1 MAGPGNEAVER
12 PRRREYVAPEPA
24 PTPAPTQEPTPAPTP
39 QRSAIRDRLA
49 ESNRA
54 PVPPVASD
62 PLPEPRDDQ
71 AEPPVGHDIAA
82 EVPRGFEE
90 DDYERGSSFAHE
102 PPFKPRR
109 NWTRIWTIGA
119 VAFALAAAA
128 VIGAINYFG
137 LPGWMPFSQPTFV
150 QAPPDLV
157 LEFRADRQERRTL
170 PNGIEYFETSGTVT
184 NVGTE
189 TRRLPPIKVVLRD
202 SRDRIVYDAQIVP
215 PVSELAPGE
224 SIEVNEAI
232 VDVPT
237 SAKISEFG
245 WAAY

>member
-1 MAGPGNEAVER
+1 MAGQTFGADRPDLELSFPPER
-12 PRRREYVAPEPA
+12 QDRRE
-24 PTPAPTQEPTPAPTP
+24 
-39 QRSAIRDRLA
+39 
-49 ESNRA
+49 
-54 PVPPVASD
+54 
-62 PLPEPRDDQ
+62 
-71 AEPPVGHDIAA
+71 
-82 EVPRGFEE
+82 
-90 DDYERGSSFAHE
+90 
-102 PPFKPRR
+102 
-109 NWTRIWTIGA
+109 
-119 VAFALAAAA
+119 
-128 VIGAINYFG
+128 
-137 LPGWMPFSQPTFV
+137 
-150 QAPPDLV
+150 
-157 LEFRADRQERRTL
+157 L
-170 PNGIEYFETSGTVT
+170 PNGTEYFGASGTVT